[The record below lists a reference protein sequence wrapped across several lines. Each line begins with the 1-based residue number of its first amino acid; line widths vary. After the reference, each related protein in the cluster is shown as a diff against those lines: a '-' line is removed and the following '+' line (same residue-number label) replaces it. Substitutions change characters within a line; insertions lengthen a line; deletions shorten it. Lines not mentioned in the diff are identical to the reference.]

1 MSLMF
6 WACAE
11 VCVCDHTPQMLNPA
25 DIKTLSTVK
34 KHQTKVISMCI
45 VPVRV
50 RAAAQGKNV
59 LTYPVLDNYSQGS
72 FIRVALTLMVCEKT
86 WWKSLRMTRT
96 VEESTIKSGDHYVV
110 PLPFKEENLIMPENT
125 KQAMQRLI
133 YLKGR
138 FKKDPGF
145 FENYKQ
151 FMSNLL
157 VKGYARRMDDSP
169 VGRTWYILHHGVYHP
184 SKLRKIRVVFDC
196 SAQFA
201 GSSLNQELLTCS
213 DLTNPI
219 AGVLR
224 PGFDRVK
231 LHSWR
236 T

>member
-1 MSLMF
+1 M
-6 WACAE
+6 
-11 VCVCDHTPQMLNPA
+11 
-25 DIKTLSTVK
+25 K
-34 KHQTKVISMCI
+34 
-45 VPVRV
+45 
-50 RAAAQGKNV
+50 
-59 LTYPVLDNYSQGS
+59 
-72 FIRVALTLMVCEKT
+72 
-86 WWKSLRMTRT
+86 T
-96 VEESTIKSGDHYVV
+96 VEESTTKSGDYYVV
-110 PLPFKEENLIMPENT
+110 PLPFRKENLIMPNNR

-133 YLKGR
+133 YLKRR
-138 FKKDPGF
+138 FKKDPAF
-145 FENYKQ
+145 FEDYKQ

-157 VKGYARRMDDSP
+157 VKGYARRMDDSS